1 MSLFWSNGEAADM
14 KRTRLSLFYLAGYL
28 LPSGMAL
35 LVAPRFFL
43 KLLFFDHD
51 YGDVV
56 PRLVGVLFIVVG
68 IIVVQII
75 RYRLE
80 MP

>member
-1 MSLFWSNGEAADM
+1 M

-28 LPSGMAL
+28 LPSGTAL
-35 LVAPRFFL
+35 LVAPRFSL